1 MGILIS
7 EHTRVLVQGITGR
20 EASKVTKEMLDYGT
34 KVVAGVTPGKGGQE
48 VHGVPVYNTLK
59 EALNE
64 HPEINAVLTYVPP
77 LAVKDAVFEALEYNI
92 PFINIITERVP
103 LLDAAQIYAYA
114 RTKPATR
121 IVGPTSVGVINPG
134 ARVKVGPIGGVNVDR
149 VYRPG
154 SVGVISKSGGMTT
167 ETSWIIRQAGYGI
180 STAMGIGGD
189 FIKGSTFVDLVPLFF
204 NDPQTKAIV
213 IFGEP
218 GGGDEEAL
226 AEYLEKY
233 GIQKPIIAFIAGRFV
248 DHMPQGVQFGHA
260 GAIVERGMGSPAK
273 KIGALRRAGVLVAE
287 VQHEI
292 GALLKDVLGPET
304 A

>member
-1 MGILIS
+1 MGILINENS
-7 EHTRVLVQGITGR
+7 RVLVQGITGR

-48 VHGVPVYNTLK
+48 VHGVPVYDSLSQAL
-59 EALNE
+59 EA
-64 HPEINAVLTYVPP
+64 HPTINVVLTYVPP
-77 LAVKDAVFEALEYNI
+77 LAVKDAVMEALNYNI

-103 LLDAAQIYAYA
+103 MLDAAQIHAYA
-114 RTKPATR
+114 RLRRSR

-149 VYRPG
+149 VYQPG

-189 FIKGSTFVDLVPLFF
+189 FIKGGNFVDLVPLFF
-204 NDPQTKAIV
+204 NDPQTEAIV

-226 AEYLEKY
+226 AEYVTEY
-233 GIQKPIIAFIAGRFV
+233 GLQKPIIAFISGRFV

-260 GAIVERGMGSPAK
+260 GAVVERGMGSPAK
-273 KIGALRRAGVLVAE
+273 KMAALRKAGVLVAE

-292 GALLKDVLGPET
+292 GTLLKEVLG
-304 A
+304 

>member
-1 MGILIS
+1 MGILIDAQT
-7 EHTRVLVQGITGR
+7 HVVIQGITGR

-34 KVVAGVTPGKGGQE
+34 DVVAGVTPGKGGME
-48 VHGVPVYNTLK
+48 VHGVPVYDSLHQ
-59 EALNE
+59 AIDA

-77 LAVKDAVFEALEYNI
+77 LAVKDAVFEALYYRI
-92 PFINIITERVP
+92 PVINIITERVP
-103 LLDAAQIYAYA
+103 ILDAAQIHAYA
-114 RTKPATR
+114 RQSGCH
-121 IVGPTSVGVINPG
+121 IVGPTSVGIINPQT
-134 ARVKVGPIGGVNVDR
+134 RTKIGPIGGVNVDR

-167 ETSWIIRQAGYGI
+167 ETAWIIHQAGFGI

-189 FIKGSTFVDLVPLFF
+189 FIKGGTFLDFVPMFF
-204 NDPQTKAIV
+204 ADPQTEAIV

-226 AEYLEKY
+226 AAYVRQNGL
-233 GIQKPIIAFIAGRFV
+233 QKPIIAFVSGRFV

-260 GAIVERGMGSPAK
+260 GAVVERGIGSPSAK
-273 KIGALRRAGVLVAE
+273 IDALRQAGVLVAD

-292 GALLKDVLGPET
+292 GELLHQALG
-304 A
+304 